1 MLVAAGFGFV
11 MFSLFTNGRKEGG
24 KCVSLNLSFHVAS
37 ERGGSVCRH
46 SHVGFDKSDQMG
58 RGPRL
63 PSGARVEEQ
72 LVTQH
77 TQPLPS

>member
-24 KCVSLNLSFHVAS
+24 KCVSLNISFHVAS

-46 SHVGFDKSDQMG
+46 SHVGFDKPDQWAG
-58 RGPRL
+58 VQGCP
-63 PSGARVEEQ
+63 VEPGSRSN
-72 LVTQH
+72 L
-77 TQPLPS
+77 

>member
-11 MFSLFTNGRKEGG
+11 MFSLFTNGRKEGR
-24 KCVSLNLSFHVAS
+24 KCVSLNISYHVPS

-46 SHVGFDKSDQMG
+46 IHMGFDKPDQMG
-58 RGPRL
+58 RGSRL
-63 PSGARVEEQ
+63 TSGARVEEQ

-77 TQPLPS
+77 TLSS